1 MEQERIENERLEQE
15 RLEREKKEKERLEKE
30 KQEKI
35 KKRMKTSYFYLD
47 EENSKTSTEY
57 KNKLL
62 PKIRKDERKVEKLYK
77 SLYSYQNQL
86 KVEEKYEKLKENI
99 PNIKSKYDLL
109 IEENDNLEDNKIN
122 NDDKNDDKPVKD
134 WWGDIFK

>member
-1 MEQERIENERLEQE
+1 MINN
-15 RLEREKKEKERLEKE
+15 
-30 KQEKI
+30 
-35 KKRMKTSYFYLD
+35 YYYLN
-47 EENSKTSTEY
+47 EENSKSSAEY

-77 SLYSYQNQL
+77 SIYSYQNQL

-99 PNIKSKYDLL
+99 PNIKSKYEILL
-109 IEENDNLEDNKIN
+109 EENDNNNLLDNK
-122 NDDKNDDKPVKD
+122 NDENKKDDKPVND